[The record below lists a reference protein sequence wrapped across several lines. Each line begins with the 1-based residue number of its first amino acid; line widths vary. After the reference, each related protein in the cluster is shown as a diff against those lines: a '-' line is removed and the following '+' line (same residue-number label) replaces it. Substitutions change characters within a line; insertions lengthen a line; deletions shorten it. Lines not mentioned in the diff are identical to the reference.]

1 MKPRLDSQRLEC
13 PPQPL
18 MTCSSSTQG
27 RESGSKKSV
36 AQTCEACSAEGDAN
50 HVVLLRR
57 YPPIRTVNEEA
68 STESNIG
75 LLLPLSAHAL
85 PPTFHCVV
93 QRSCPLPWGMAAQL
107 YSLRNGTNPLAHR

>member
-13 PPQPL
+13 PPRPL
-18 MTCSSSTQG
+18 TTCSSSTQG

-36 AQTCEACSAEGDAN
+36 ARRCDACLAEGDAK

-57 YPPIRTVNEEA
+57 YPPNRTVNEEA

-75 LLLPLSAHAL
+75 LLLPISAHNL
-85 PPTFHCVV
+85 PPTFHSVV
-93 QRSCPLPWGMAAQL
+93 YRPWRLPRGRAPQL
-107 YSLRNGTNPLAHR
+107 HSSPSRRNG